1 MFGLIVLLVIA
12 AYIAVSV
19 LVVKATMRW
28 ARRRGRSATRWG
40 WGAGLV
46 MYLLVFWDFI
56 PTVAL
61 HRYLCATE
69 QGFWVYKTVEQWQQ
83 ENPGVAETLRRSDSS
98 KSFTTPGTTRGYVL
112 NQRFVWEVVK
122 SQPLSILPVWVTE
135 HRVVDRPNEEV
146 MAKHVS
152 VGAGYGNLAVGG
164 EGSWKFWLS
173 LPPCHSSR
181 PSFDRYVAEIEH
193 QGEKK

>member
-12 AYIAVSV
+12 GYIAVSV
-19 LVVKATMRW
+19 LVVKAAMRW
-28 ARRRGRSATRWG
+28 ARRRGRSAARWG
-40 WGAGLV
+40 WGAGLL

-56 PTVAL
+56 PTMLL

-83 ENPGVAETLRRSDSS
+83 ENPGVAETLRWSDSS
-98 KSFTTPGTTRGYVL
+98 KSFKTPAVTRGYVL

-122 SQPLSILPVWVTE
+122 NQPFSMLPVWVTE
-135 HRVVDRPNEEV
+135 HRVVDRHNEEV

-164 EGSWKFWLS
+164 KGSWKFWLK
-173 LPPCHSSR
+173 LPTCDEKR
-181 PSFDRYVAEIEH
+181 EQFARFRRKVQR
-193 QGEKK
+193 QGETE

>member
-12 AYIAVSV
+12 GYIAVSIW
-19 LVVKATMRW
+19 VVKATMRW

-40 WGAGLV
+40 WGAGLL

-56 PTVAL
+56 PTVLL

-83 ENPGVAETLRRSDSS
+83 ENPGVAETLRWSDSS
-98 KSFTTPGTTRGYVL
+98 KSFKTPAITRGYVL

-122 SQPLSILPVWVTE
+122 SRPFSMLPVWVTE
-135 HRVVDRPNEEV
+135 HRVVDRPKEEV
-146 MAKHVS
+146 MAKHIS
-152 VGAGYGNLAVGG
+152 VGAGYGNLAIGG
-164 EGSWKFWLS
+164 EGAWKFWLN
-173 LPPCHSSR
+173 LPTCNETR
-181 PSFDRYVAEIEH
+181 EQFTRFRRKVQR
-193 QGEKK
+193 QGETK